1 MEVAYLTKATAQEQ
15 VEELSLQLSSEYNPD
30 ETPNIVVC
38 KGSGYYTRT
47 ATQQRTYVN
56 VNFSYDCKLQ
66 SFVSINSSGVA
77 TELLETILAK
87 VQEFHTAIVAKQS
100 GTQASQQD

>member
-30 ETPNIVVC
+30 ETPDIVVC

-66 SFVSINSSGVA
+66 SFVKPPNCW
-77 TELLETILAK
+77 
-87 VQEFHTAIVAKQS
+87 KQS
-100 GTQASQQD
+100 WEKCRSSTPS